1 MSRTGIEPVKHI
13 VAILILLFAVVS
25 PAQAACLSD
34 SAARK
39 VVSSGKAASLGSVK
53 GRVQHDKILKAQLC
67 EQGGGYV
74 YVLSVKNGNK
84 VTTVTVNAR

>member
-1 MSRTGIEPVKHI
+1 MKQIFFLLAFLCAA
-13 VAILILLFAVVS
+13 VA

-34 SAARK
+34 SQARK
-39 VVSSGKAASLGSVK
+39 VVASGKAAPLGSVA
-53 GRVQHDKILKAQLC
+53 GRVKGDILKAQLC

-74 YVLSVKNGNK
+74 YVLSVKNGGK

>member
-1 MSRTGIEPVKHI
+1 VKHI

-39 VVSSGKAASLGSVK
+39 VVASGKAASLGSVK
-53 GRVQHDKILKAQLC
+53 GRVQGEILKAQLC

-74 YVLSVKNGNK
+74 YVLSVKKGGK